1 MARIRSIK
9 PEFWTDG
16 KIRRLNADS
25 ALFFIALWN
34 FADDYGYFQLDSLD
48 LSLKCPRYRP
58 QAIQRM
64 LRCLL
69 DAGLIRVSHSLA
81 VGQIVNWQHQK
92 IKDRRASDWM
102 NMEISWDTAFP
113 DAPRS
118 EKSRPRIGKDRI
130 GEDRNSVREAEPASA
145 PSAEPP
151 AKANEFIAAYC
162 RKFKERWGIN
172 PVIQGKDQ
180 GAAKQHAKKLRIDQW
195 EEILDAYFR
204 MPDAQAVKWKHPL
217 TSISVKMNEILVYAK
232 SGEFTSRRQ
241 AMQADDAVATHNL
254 IESIRRDGI

>member
-34 FADDYGYFQLDSLD
+34 FSDDYGFFQLDTLD

-81 VGQIVNWQHQK
+81 IGQIVNWQHQK

-102 NMEISWDTAFP
+102 NTEISWDTAFP
-113 DAPRS
+113 DAPES
-118 EKSRPRIGKDRI
+118 DKKRPRIGKDRI
-130 GEDRNSVREAEPASA
+130 GGDRNSVGEGGPPVPAEPGARELIA
-145 PSAEPP
+145 TYCQEWEARYRTKPPRPS
-151 AKANEFIAAYC
+151 
-162 RKFKERWGIN
+162 
-172 PVIQGKDQ
+172 GKDQ
-180 GAAKQHAKKLRIDQW
+180 GNFKTLLKDHGFKEAQRLIYAYFQMPDQW
-195 EEILDAYFR
+195 FITKTHDVATLLGNIPKVTLFANSGKMISKTETRQLDE
-204 MPDAQAVKWKHPL
+204 QVAVK
-217 TSISVKMNEILVYAK
+217 
-232 SGEFTSRRQ
+232 
-241 AMQADDAVATHNL
+241 NL
-254 IESIRRDGI
+254 KDQIRLEGI